1 MRIFLIFLL
10 LPFKLFSQDIEG
22 VWTGT
27 LYNDTT
33 HKYIPYEIAI
43 SESKGKLTGYS
54 HTIFIDENN
63 RQETG
68 VKSLKIKRRADK
80 ILIEDEELIYNN
92 YTSPPPKGVRQY
104 STLNVMKGDSG
115 LLLIGVFNTNR
126 TREYASATGSIRLL
140 KKNKIL
146 ETKIITK
153 LEEMKLANSLSFIQ
167 NKPKEEV
174 AIVPANKIT
183 QTTLLKQEQKDVAK
197 ISLPDVKKQTVIPV
211 NEDLNTDQPLIVF
224 KQDTVEYKADVIK
237 SKDIGIIEKP
247 KKDETKNVAIKKQK
261 QPDQPREK
269 IVSVYE
275 KIKKQPA
282 EKEQKEVTRVIVK
295 DEKKSQ
301 PLKPR
306 EKIVTTTVS
315 ITSKKPESVSQQK
328 IINKENPNTLAL
340 IKKPVDSSLKKQKNN
355 EAIVPTTKTIQNSVL
370 TSASVIS
377 PIELAK
383 RKIETIRTVEFR
395 SDSLVLT
402 LYDNGV
408 VDGDTVSVL
417 LNGKNIM
424 PHQGLSTKAI
434 NKTIY
439 ITPDMGDSLQ
449 LIMYAENL
457 GSIPPNTGLLII
469 HDGEEI
475 YQIRFAGDLQKNAAI
490 VLRRKKN

>member
-269 IVSVYE
+269 IVAVSE

-282 EKEQKEVTRVIVK
+282 EKMKRNHSHLNPG
-295 DEKKSQ
+295 KK
-301 PLKPR
+301 L
-306 EKIVTTTVS
+306 
-315 ITSKKPESVSQQK
+315 
-328 IINKENPNTLAL
+328 
-340 IKKPVDSSLKKQKNN
+340 
-355 EAIVPTTKTIQNSVL
+355 
-370 TSASVIS
+370 
-377 PIELAK
+377 
-383 RKIETIRTVEFR
+383 
-395 SDSLVLT
+395 
-402 LYDNGV
+402 
-408 VDGDTVSVL
+408 
-417 LNGKNIM
+417 
-424 PHQGLSTKAI
+424 
-434 NKTIY
+434 
-439 ITPDMGDSLQ
+439 
-449 LIMYAENL
+449 
-457 GSIPPNTGLLII
+457 
-469 HDGEEI
+469 
-475 YQIRFAGDLQKNAAI
+475 
-490 VLRRKKN
+490 